1 MKMLNLDTQNLLN
14 TILASLQES
23 YQNSPVQEGVKEVG
37 ENIYVVL
44 VVTMLV
50 WLGLFVYMLMM
61 DKRVKNV
68 EGQIEKLT
76 K

>member
-1 MKMLNLDTQNLLN
+1 METIRIETSSLFDLMKATLN
-14 TILASLQES
+14 TV
-23 YQNSPVQEGVKEVG
+23 YQNSPLQEGVKEVG

-50 WLGLFVYMLMM
+50 WLGLFAYMMM
-61 DKRVKNV
+61 MNKRVKDV
-68 EGQIEKLT
+68 EEQLERLK